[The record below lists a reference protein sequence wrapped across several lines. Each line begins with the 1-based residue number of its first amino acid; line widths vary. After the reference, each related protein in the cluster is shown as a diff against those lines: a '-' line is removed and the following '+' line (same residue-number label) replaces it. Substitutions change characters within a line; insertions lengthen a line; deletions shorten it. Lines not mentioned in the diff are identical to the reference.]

1 MTDWSILHKNSGQ
14 RFSGFIPTAFTAYPK
29 PYPQMGV
36 YMTVRLP
43 LLVAGLGVAQIISR
57 GSLYY
62 PISVLGESMQRDLG
76 VTPTL
81 LLAAFTVSL
90 LISSM
95 VAPAVGRLMEARSAC
110 LVLCMGSLLGDGCP
124 GHHGIRSR
132 PLSLFAGATA
142 VRLPV
147 WRRQWARSP

>member
-1 MTDWSILHKNSGQ
+1 
-14 RFSGFIPTAFTAYPK
+14 
-29 PYPQMGV
+29 
-36 YMTVRLP
+36 MTVRLP
-43 LLVAGLGVAQIISR
+43 LLVSGLGVAQIISWA
-57 GSLYY
+57 SLYY

-95 VAPAVGRLMEARSAC
+95 VAPAVGRLMEARSAR

-124 GHHGIRSR
+124 GHHGIRQQASE
-132 PLSLFAGATA
+132 
-142 VRLPV
+142 PV
-147 WRRQWARSP
+147 CRRHRGPPASMASAMG